1 MKPQEKEI
9 HSFKE
14 KELVTFED
22 RIFHKNMNPELR
34 KEVLLE
40 KQRENGVE
48 KHMKFDPEKAKG
60 IARTPIT

>member
-1 MKPQEKEI
+1 
-9 HSFKE
+9 
-14 KELVTFED
+14 
-22 RIFHKNMNPELR
+22 MNPELR
-34 KEVLLE
+34 KEVLLQ